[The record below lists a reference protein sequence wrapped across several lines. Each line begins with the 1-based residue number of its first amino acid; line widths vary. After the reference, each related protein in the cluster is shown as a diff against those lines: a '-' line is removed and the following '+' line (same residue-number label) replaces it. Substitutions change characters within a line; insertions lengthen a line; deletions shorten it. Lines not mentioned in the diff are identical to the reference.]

1 MMKEQTKQYA
11 LALTRLIYVVGTISA
26 IGYLI
31 YDRQPKPEPKVEV
44 AAPPAVA
51 PKDFEELKAE
61 TRRNEQEIAILKKR
75 MEEQALANQKVE
87 RKQDNNV
94 QIMKRICEYIWV
106 ITIDKKIVPRQCYPE
121 YNWYKE

>member
-1 MMKEQTKQYA
+1 MKEQTKQYA
-11 LALTRLIYVVGTISA
+11 LALTRLVYVVGTIAA
-26 IGYLI
+26 IGYLV

-61 TRRNEQEIAILKKR
+61 QQRQEQELKRLAKQI
-75 MEEQALANQKVE
+75 EEQAAIDKKIE
-87 RKQDNNV
+87 RKQENNV
-94 QIMKRICEYIWV
+94 QVMKRICEYIWV

-121 YNWYKE
+121 YNWNKE

>member
-1 MMKEQTKQYA
+1 MNWIKKYWVGI
-11 LALTRLIYVVGTISA
+11 LRIIYVIVSLIIISL
-26 IGYLI
+26 LI

-61 TRRNEQEIAILKKR
+61 QQRQEQEIKR
-75 MEEQALANQKVE
+75 LAKQIEEQAAMDKKIE

-94 QIMKRICEYIWV
+94 QVMKRICEYIWV
-106 ITIDKKIVPRQCYPE
+106 ITIDKKIAPRQCYPE
-121 YNWYKE
+121 YNWNKE